1 MSEGA
6 LKGAELGAW
15 AQNTVGGGRQGPVEG
30 RGREGREGEDQIPQ
44 NQSLSNMKAAP
55 LLALL
60 LAGINFFGGRF

>member
-30 RGREGREGEDQIPQ
+30 RGREGEDQIPQ

-60 LAGINFFGGRF
+60 LASINFFGGRF